1 MRDASLL
8 REASFFLSF
17 FPFESDAGA
26 SVAAAASSSVAS
38 ALALASIVPGGVGSS
53 AAGGDDGGNSSLR
66 TSGSVAAAA
75 ESSCGAGTG
84 AVIERCVGKTG
95 GFAMHLMNPTPFA
108 DNFTITAT
116 AQPNRAPAA
125 QDQSMTTDEDTA
137 KAITLTGDKVGVQ
150 VVAVTSCAPT
160 TRSPARCCTSS
171 SCRPTSRVCP

>member
-26 SVAAAASSSVAS
+26 SVAAAASTSVAS
-38 ALALASIVPGGVGSS
+38 ALALASIVTGGVGSS

-116 AQPNRAPAA
+116 AQTRLSRGCVSCSLVSLAVRIALTRQAA
-125 QDQSMTTDEDTA
+125 TQTEEANSA
-137 KAITLTGDKVGVQ
+137 
-150 VVAVTSCAPT
+150 
-160 TRSPARCCTSS
+160 RSPS
-171 SCRPTSRVCP
+171 PTSWAAGQLATRAAI